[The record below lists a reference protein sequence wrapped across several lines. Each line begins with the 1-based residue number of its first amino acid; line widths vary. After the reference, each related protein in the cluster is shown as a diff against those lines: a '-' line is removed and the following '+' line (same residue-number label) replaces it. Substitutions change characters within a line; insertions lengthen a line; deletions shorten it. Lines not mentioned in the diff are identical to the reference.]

1 MAVNEALPVS
11 DVLDILDETWVYT
24 KVTDA
29 SSKPGF
35 IEATGTRANGSP
47 DPFRADLNVNDHI
60 VGRPGN
66 PAMDEQPIGNFKYG
80 NRQYMVELEIY
91 TLVDRQRL
99 YIIMKEIRRICHVKV
114 HSLTS
119 FQRIRFMNFSEQ
131 TQQQVNLW
139 VGVIGIQLENRAVF
153 LEIT

>member
-1 MAVNEALPVS
+1 MPTEPLPVS
-11 DVLDILDETWVYT
+11 DVLDTLEDIWDYT
-24 KVTDA
+24 KVTNA
-29 SSKPGF
+29 SAKPGF
-35 IEATGTRANGSP
+35 IEATGTRSNGSP
-47 DPFRADLNVNDHI
+47 DPFRADLNVNDQI
-60 VGRPGN
+60 IGRAGN

-99 YIIMKEIRRICHVKV
+99 YNILREIRRICHVKV
-114 HSLTS
+114 HSMTS
-119 FQRIRFMNFSEQ
+119 FQRIRFLNFSEQ

-139 VGVIGIQLENRAVF
+139 VGVIGIQLENRAVL